1 MIVGFPKEKQVIIS
15 ETPVEKKKMK
25 ESKTNSMIKAK
36 LGVSGPHFPP
46 SSFHTRS
53 SLNLEETRAFLRVRK
68 RDRIGTHI
76 KRENINI
83 KRASGE

>member
-1 MIVGFPKEKQVIIS
+1 
-15 ETPVEKKKMK
+15 MK
-25 ESKTNSMIKAK
+25 ESKTSSMIKAK

-46 SSFHTRS
+46 SCFHTRS

-76 KRENINI
+76 KRENINL